1 MSKANLLFAIFPQ
14 NWDFFIDI
22 IDGAGGQLYRK
33 WRRKKEQQKC
43 DRRWGRAAH
52 HWDEVR
58 SSKDAIGGGA
68 QRPILLVNEL
78 KKTDARSERARSAAK
93 SQ

>member
-1 MSKANLLFAIFPQ
+1 MRNFSPKLG
-14 NWDFFIDI
+14 FFKDI
-22 IDGAGGQLYRK
+22 IDGAGGQLYRE
-33 WRRKKEQQKC
+33 WRRKKEKQKC

-58 SSKDAIGGGA
+58 SSKDGIGGGA

-93 SQ
+93 SK